1 MAWFRSV
8 LAGLGC
14 WAVWGGAQAAPLLL
28 QAAQMKNLGIE
39 LQVPGGAAQ
48 GGSAVPARV
57 IVPNAQMR
65 VVAAPVAG
73 LVEQLLVAPGSV
85 VRKGQVLARLASP
98 QALALQRDALQAGS
112 QSALLQQNLKRDEQL
127 FAEGLIAESR
137 LQASRSAAAQ
147 ADALASERRQGA
159 ALAGLVPGKSGLSLA
174 LTAPLDGVVLEQGAQ
189 TGQRVEE
196 AALIYR
202 IAQLSPL
209 WLEIQVPL
217 DVAASLQPG
226 QSVTLSGSGV
236 RGKLLSVGRAV
247 DPASQSVLVR
257 AEVSQGAEKLIPGQM
272 VAVDLGRPGGG
283 VGVPT
288 SAVIRHAG
296 ESLVFVRTGGDA
308 QSMQF
313 EARPVKIL
321 QQGAGAL
328 VVDGVKRDESIA
340 VKGVSG
346 LKAML
351 TGVGKE

>member
-226 QSVTLSGSGV
+226 QSV
-236 RGKLLSVGRAV
+236 
-247 DPASQSVLVR
+247 LVR

-283 VGVPT
+283 VSVPT